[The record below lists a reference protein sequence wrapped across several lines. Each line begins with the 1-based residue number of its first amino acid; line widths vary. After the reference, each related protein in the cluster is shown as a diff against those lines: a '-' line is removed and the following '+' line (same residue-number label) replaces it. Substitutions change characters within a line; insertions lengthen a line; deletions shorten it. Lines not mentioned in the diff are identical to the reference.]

1 MNEVRMSQLTPQ
13 PVTSAASSQGIATTR
28 SLPPQSG
35 NTLPVKEAPAPE
47 QVAKIE
53 KVDTLDKTDKTDQAG
68 RTESIKEAATLPV
81 EIAVTEI
88 NDYVQSVQRD
98 LQFFVDE
105 DSGVTV
111 VRVRDKETG
120 DLIRQIP
127 EDIFLNLAQ
136 KLKEDNTLNLLNA
149 YG

>member
-1 MNEVRMSQLTPQ
+1 MNEVKMSPITP
-13 PVTSAASSQGIATTR
+13 PLVMSAASSKGIVKEG
-28 SLPPQSG
+28 SSPPQSG
-35 NTLPVKEAPAPE
+35 NTLPVKDLPAAE
-47 QVAKIE
+47 RVASVA
-53 KVDTLDKTDKTDQAG
+53 KVDTPEKTDELAG
-68 RTESIKEAATLPV
+68 IESSKAAATLNV
-81 EIAVTEI
+81 ETAVTEI
-88 NDYVQSVQRD
+88 NEYVQSVQRD
-98 LQFFVDE
+98 LQFFIDE

-136 KLKEDNTLNLLNA
+136 KLKEDNTLNLINA

>member
-1 MNEVRMSQLTPQ
+1 MNEVKMPQ
-13 PVTSAASSQGIATTR
+13 ITSPLVMSAASSKGIVKEG
-28 SLPPQSG
+28 SSPPQSG
-35 NTLPVKEAPAPE
+35 NTLPVKDLPTAER
-47 QVAKIE
+47 VAGAAD
-53 KVDTLDKTDKTDQAG
+53 VDTFEKTDESAV
-68 RTESIKEAATLPV
+68 TESNKAAATLNV
-81 EIAVTEI
+81 ETAVTEI
-88 NDYVQSVQRD
+88 NEYVQSVHRD

-136 KLKEDNTLNLLNA
+136 KLKEDNTLNLINA

>member
-13 PVTSAASSQGIATTR
+13 PVTSAASSQGITTAR

-35 NTLPVKEAPAPE
+35 NTLPVKEAQAPE

-53 KVDTLDKTDKTDQAG
+53 KVDTLDKTDQAG

-81 EIAVTEI
+81 EVAVTEI

-136 KLKEDNTLNLLNA
+136 KLKEDNTLNILNA

>member
-1 MNEVRMSQLTPQ
+1 MNEVKMPQ
-13 PVTSAASSQGIATTR
+13 ITSPLVMSAASSKGIVKEG

-35 NTLPVKEAPAPE
+35 NTLPVKDLPIAERGVG
-47 QVAKIE
+47 VA
-53 KVDTLDKTDKTDQAG
+53 KVDTFEKTGELAA
-68 RTESIKEAATLPV
+68 TESNKAAATLNV
-81 EIAVTEI
+81 ETAVTEI
-88 NDYVQSVQRD
+88 NQYVQSVHRD
-98 LQFFVDE
+98 LQFFIDE

-136 KLKEDNTLNLLNA
+136 KLKEDNTLNLINA

>member
-1 MNEVRMSQLTPQ
+1 MNEVKMPQ
-13 PVTSAASSQGIATTR
+13 ITSPLVMSAASSKGIVKEG
-28 SLPPQSG
+28 SSPPQSG
-35 NTLPVKEAPAPE
+35 NTLPVKDLPTAER
-47 QVAKIE
+47 VAGAAD
-53 KVDTLDKTDKTDQAG
+53 VDTFEKTSESAV
-68 RTESIKEAATLPV
+68 TESNKAAATLNV
-81 EIAVTEI
+81 EKAVTEI
-88 NDYVQSVQRD
+88 NEYVQSVHRD

-136 KLKEDNTLNLLNA
+136 KLKEDNTLNLINA

>member
-13 PVTSAASSQGIATTR
+13 PVTSAASSPGITTAT

-35 NTLPVKEAPAPE
+35 NTLPVKDAPTPE

-53 KVDTLDKTDKTDQAG
+53 KVDTLDKTDQAG
-68 RTESIKEAATLPV
+68 RTESTKEAATLPV

>member
-1 MNEVRMSQLTPQ
+1 MNEVKMSPITAPS
-13 PVTSAASSQGIATTR
+13 VMSATSSKGIVKEGA
-28 SLPPQSG
+28 LELESG
-35 NTLPVKEAPAPE
+35 NALPVKDLPAAE
-47 QVAKIE
+47 RAAQVEVPAKI
-53 KVDTLDKTDKTDQAG
+53 D
-68 RTESIKEAATLPV
+68 ESSGAESNKAVVAVSVEAA
-81 EIAVTEI
+81 ITEI

-98 LQFFVDE
+98 LQFFIDE

-136 KLKEDNTLNLLNA
+136 KLKEDQTLNLIDA

>member
-1 MNEVRMSQLTPQ
+1 MNEVRTTQLTQ
-13 PVTSAASSQGIATTR
+13 LVTSAASSQGITTAR

-47 QVAKIE
+47 QVVNIS
-53 KVDTLDKTDKTDQAG
+53 KVETLEKTDEAG
-68 RTESIKEAATLPV
+68 RIESNKEAATLPV

-88 NDYVQSVQRD
+88 NEYVQSVQRD

>member
-1 MNEVRMSQLTPQ
+1 MNEVKMPQ
-13 PVTSAASSQGIATTR
+13 ITSPLVMSAASSKGIVKEG
-28 SLPPQSG
+28 SSPPQSG
-35 NTLPVKEAPAPE
+35 NTLPVKDLPTAER
-47 QVAKIE
+47 VAGAAD
-53 KVDTLDKTDKTDQAG
+53 VDTFEKTSESAV
-68 RTESIKEAATLPV
+68 TESNKAAATLNV
-81 EIAVTEI
+81 ETAVTEI
-88 NDYVQSVQRD
+88 NEYVQSVHRD

-136 KLKEDNTLNLLNA
+136 KLKEDNTLNLINA

>member
-1 MNEVRMSQLTPQ
+1 MNEVRMSQLTPV
-13 PVTSAASSQGIATTR
+13 VTSAASSQGITTAR

-35 NTLPVKEAPAPE
+35 NTLPVKDAPAPE
-47 QVAKIE
+47 QVAKVE
-53 KVDTLDKTDKTDQAG
+53 TLETVEKTDQAG
-68 RTESIKEAATLPV
+68 RTESTKEAATLPV

-88 NDYVQSVQRD
+88 NEYVQSVQRD

-136 KLKEDNTLNLLNA
+136 KLKEDNTLSLLSA

>member
-1 MNEVRMSQLTPQ
+1 MNEVKMPQ
-13 PVTSAASSQGIATTR
+13 ITSPLVMSAASSKGIVKEG

-35 NTLPVKEAPAPE
+35 NTLPVKDLPIAERGAG
-47 QVAKIE
+47 VA
-53 KVDTLDKTDKTDQAG
+53 KVDTSEKTGELAA
-68 RTESIKEAATLPV
+68 TESNKAAATLNV
-81 EIAVTEI
+81 ETAVTEI
-88 NDYVQSVQRD
+88 NQYVQSVHRD
-98 LQFFVDE
+98 LQFFIDE

-136 KLKEDNTLNLLNA
+136 KLKEDNTLNLINA

>member
-1 MNEVRMSQLTPQ
+1 MNEVRMSQLTPV
-13 PVTSAASSQGIATTR
+13 VTSAASSQGITTAR

-35 NTLPVKEAPAPE
+35 NTLPVKDAPAPE
-47 QVAKIE
+47 QVAKVE
-53 KVDTLDKTDKTDQAG
+53 TLETVEKTDQAG
-68 RTESIKEAATLPV
+68 RTESTKEAATLPV
-81 EIAVTEI
+81 ERAVTEI

>member
-1 MNEVRMSQLTPQ
+1 
-13 PVTSAASSQGIATTR
+13 
-28 SLPPQSG
+28 
-35 NTLPVKEAPAPE
+35 
-47 QVAKIE
+47 
-53 KVDTLDKTDKTDQAG
+53 
-68 RTESIKEAATLPV
+68 V
-81 EIAVTEI
+81 ETAVTEI
-88 NDYVQSVQRD
+88 NQYVQSVHRD
-98 LQFFVDE
+98 LQFFIDE

-136 KLKEDNTLNLLNA
+136 KLKEDNTLNLINA

>member
-13 PVTSAASSQGIATTR
+13 PVTSAASSQGIATAR

-53 KVDTLDKTDKTDQAG
+53 KVDALDKTDQAG
-68 RTESIKEAATLPV
+68 RTESTKEAATLPV

>member
-1 MNEVRMSQLTPQ
+1 MSEVNMSPLTPM
-13 PVTSAASSQGIATTR
+13 VTSAAASRGITAVKV
-28 SLPPQSG
+28 LPPESA
-35 NTLPVKEAPAPE
+35 NTLPVKVAPAPE
-47 QVAKIE
+47 QVAKVE
-53 KVDTLDKTDKTDQAG
+53 SLDKSAEAG
-68 RTESIKEAATLPV
+68 RTETTEAAATLTV

-88 NDYVQSVQRD
+88 NEYVQSVQRD
-98 LQFFVDE
+98 LQFYVDQ

>member
-1 MNEVRMSQLTPQ
+1 MNEVKMSPITAPS
-13 PVTSAASSQGIATTR
+13 VMSATSSKGIVKEGA
-28 SLPPQSG
+28 LALESG
-35 NTLPVKEAPAPE
+35 NALPVKDLPAAE
-47 QVAKIE
+47 RAAQVEVPAKI
-53 KVDTLDKTDKTDQAG
+53 D
-68 RTESIKEAATLPV
+68 ESSGAESNKAIATVSVEAA
-81 EIAVTEI
+81 ITEI

-98 LQFFVDE
+98 LQFFIDE

-136 KLKEDNTLNLLNA
+136 KLKEDQTLNLIDA

>member
-1 MNEVRMSQLTPQ
+1 MNEVKMSPITSPL
-13 PVTSAASSQGIATTR
+13 VMSAASSKGIVKEG
-28 SLPPQSG
+28 SSPPQSG
-35 NTLPVKEAPAPE
+35 NTLPVKDLPAAE
-47 QVAKIE
+47 RVASVA
-53 KVDTLDKTDKTDQAG
+53 KVDTPEKTDELAG
-68 RTESIKEAATLPV
+68 IESSKAAATLNV
-81 EIAVTEI
+81 ETAVTEI
-88 NDYVQSVQRD
+88 NEYVQSVQRD
-98 LQFFVDE
+98 LQFFIDE

-136 KLKEDNTLNLLNA
+136 KLKEDNTLNLINA

>member
-1 MNEVRMSQLTPQ
+1 MNEVKMPQ
-13 PVTSAASSQGIATTR
+13 ITSPLVMSAASSKGIVKEG

-35 NTLPVKEAPAPE
+35 NTLPVKDLPTAERGAG
-47 QVAKIE
+47 VA
-53 KVDTLDKTDKTDQAG
+53 KVDTFEKTGELAV
-68 RTESIKEAATLPV
+68 TESNKAAATLNV

-88 NDYVQSVQRD
+88 NQYVQSVHRD
-98 LQFFVDE
+98 LQFFIDE

-136 KLKEDNTLNLLNA
+136 KLKEDNTLNLINA

>member
-1 MNEVRMSQLTPQ
+1 MNEVTMSPITP
-13 PVTSAASSQGIATTR
+13 PLVMSAASSKGIVKEGL
-28 SLPPQSG
+28 LPPQGG
-35 NTLPVKEAPAPE
+35 NALPVKDLP
-47 QVAKIE
+47 VAE
-53 KVDTLDKTDKTDQAG
+53 RVASVAEVESPVKTDELAV
-68 RTESIKEAATLPV
+68 TESNKAAATLNV
-81 EIAVTEI
+81 ETAVTEI
-88 NDYVQSVQRD
+88 NEYVQSVQRD
-98 LQFFVDE
+98 LQFFIDE

-136 KLKEDNTLNLLNA
+136 KFKEDKTLNLINA

>member
-1 MNEVRMSQLTPQ
+1 MNEVKMSPITAPS
-13 PVTSAASSQGIATTR
+13 VMSATSSKGIVKEGA
-28 SLPPQSG
+28 LALESG
-35 NTLPVKEAPAPE
+35 NALPVKDLPAAE
-47 QVAKIE
+47 RAAQVEVPAKI
-53 KVDTLDKTDKTDQAG
+53 D
-68 RTESIKEAATLPV
+68 ESSGAESNKAVVAVSVEAA
-81 EIAVTEI
+81 ITEI

-98 LQFFVDE
+98 LQFFIDE

-136 KLKEDNTLNLLNA
+136 KLKEDQTLNLIDA

>member
-35 NTLPVKEAPAPE
+35 NTLPVKETLAPE
-47 QVAKIE
+47 QVVNVE
-53 KVDTLDKTDKTDQAG
+53 TLDKIDQAG

-81 EIAVTEI
+81 EVAVTEI

>member
-1 MNEVRMSQLTPQ
+1 MNEVNMSQLAPM
-13 PVTSAASSQGIATTR
+13 VTSAASSQGITTAR
-28 SLPPQSG
+28 SLSPQGG
-35 NTLPVKEAPAPE
+35 NTLPVKEQSAPE
-47 QVAKIE
+47 QVANVSMVETIN
-53 KVDTLDKTDKTDQAG
+53 KTDEAK
-68 RTESIKEAATLPV
+68 RIESAKEKATLTV
-81 EIAVTEI
+81 ETSVTEI
-88 NDYVQSVQRD
+88 NEYVQSVQRD

>member
-1 MNEVRMSQLTPQ
+1 MNEVKMPQ
-13 PVTSAASSQGIATTR
+13 ITSPLVMSAASSKGIVKEG

-35 NTLPVKEAPAPE
+35 NTLPVKDLPTAERGVG
-47 QVAKIE
+47 VA
-53 KVDTLDKTDKTDQAG
+53 KVDTFEKTGELAA
-68 RTESIKEAATLPV
+68 TESNKAAATLNV
-81 EIAVTEI
+81 ETAVTEI
-88 NDYVQSVQRD
+88 NQYVQSVHRD
-98 LQFFVDE
+98 LQFFIDE

-136 KLKEDNTLNLLNA
+136 KLKEDNTLNLINA